1 MTKRLVLLLAAF
13 ALMGFAVP
21 SHAQAQTTIY
31 ISGGAAIP
39 TSDFGDFANTGWMA
53 AGGVL
58 FDVGPSGLGVG
69 AEVFYGQ
76 NSHKDEFSFFENEK
90 TTPYGA
96 MAIVDYALGSG
107 EGIQPYVFGGL
118 GVLVH
123 KFSADNIESESD
135 SQFGYQVGGGVSF
148 PIGATTSLYAEGR
161 YMGAEDTQYFGV
173 LGGLAFGLGN

>member
-1 MTKRLVLLLAAF
+1 MTKRLVLFLAAF
-13 ALMGFAVP
+13 ALKGFAVP

-69 AEVFYGQ
+69 AEVFCGQ

-96 MAIVDYALGSG
+96 MAIVDYAFGSG
-107 EGIQPYVFGGL
+107 EGIQSRTC
-118 GVLVH
+118 
-123 KFSADNIESESD
+123 SAGSECWRS
-135 SQFGYQVGGGVSF
+135 
-148 PIGATTSLYAEGR
+148 A
-161 YMGAEDTQYFGV
+161 
-173 LGGLAFGLGN
+173 